1 MATRLEKKAEARR
14 KWTIAQHEKADAQNK
29 TYCHA
34 CNQIVPHGGHSCPR
48 KARIRPP
55 TAALAIGPPVMA
67 IVHANLVE
75 QAPVLAE
82 EDLRTTLLSKPLAL
96 LQLASGE
103 PLAGAD
109 WFGISFQIH
118 LYIYLLVPNLWIVF
132 QSYFVVGCIEQN

>member
-1 MATRLEKKAEARR
+1 M
-14 KWTIAQHEKADAQNK
+14 
-29 TYCHA
+29 YCSA
-34 CNQIVPHGGHSCPR
+34 CNQIVPHGGHSCQR
-48 KARIRPP
+48 KATIRPP
-55 TAALAIGPPVMA
+55 TAALGPPVVMA
-67 IVHANLVE
+67 IVHANLVV
-75 QAPVLAE
+75 QAPILAE
-82 EDLRTTLLSKPLAL
+82 EDLRTTLLSKPL